1 MGSTFVFLAIAA
13 IALAVGVAVGVA
25 WGRNLERQVLLQAR
39 AAGAA
44 SPGAKPRAGASAAGR
59 AASAAASGAGGSGA
73 PPADAAPSAEAP
85 RAAPAPRP
93 AARHGHAVTANGEL
107 ALPASVGRY
116 QLDAV
121 LGRGAM
127 GCVYRGHDPKAGRAI
142 ALKTLIPGTEGGS
155 LSGDT
160 QTDSA
165 RERFFREAETGGRL
179 KHPGIVTIYDAG
191 EVRGLAYIAM
201 ELLHGRDL
209 SYRCASGAL
218 LPPAQVASLM
228 AQVAEA
234 LGHAHDRKVVH
245 RDIKP
250 ANLVWDEAAGSIKI
264 TDFGVARLIDT
275 EATSAGLAIGT
286 PAYMSPEQVRGEA
299 VDGQSDIYALG
310 ATLFHLLT
318 GRLPY
323 VAEQMSALLYKVVND
338 PPPDPRT
345 LRPDLPAP
353 LAQAVVHAM
362 AKKPQERPADARPLA
377 RELASIA
384 ADMGPASGGGGDDA
398 FMRTTVA
405 PLRGVGQP
413 S

>member
-1 MGSTFVFLAIAA
+1 
-13 IALAVGVAVGVA
+13 
-25 WGRNLERQVLLQAR
+25 
-39 AAGAA
+39 
-44 SPGAKPRAGASAAGR
+44 
-59 AASAAASGAGGSGA
+59 
-73 PPADAAPSAEAP
+73 
-85 RAAPAPRP
+85 
-93 AARHGHAVTANGEL
+93 
-107 ALPASVGRY
+107 
-116 QLDAV
+116 
-121 LGRGAM
+121 M

-362 AKKPQERPADARPLA
+362 AKKPQERPADARTLA

-405 PLRGVGQP
+405 PSRGVGQP